1 MNCRDLSHFLDE
13 YLAGDL
19 PATVASEFEMHISR
33 CGNCDTYLLQYRET
47 ISLGRAA
54 AGEIGEA
61 PEELIQAI
69 IASLRAAK

>member
-13 YLAGDL
+13 YLAGEL
-19 PATVASEFEMHISR
+19 PTDVASEFELHVSR

-47 ISLGRAA
+47 IALGRAV
-54 AGEIGEA
+54 AGEIGAA

-69 IASLRAAK
+69 MASLKAAK